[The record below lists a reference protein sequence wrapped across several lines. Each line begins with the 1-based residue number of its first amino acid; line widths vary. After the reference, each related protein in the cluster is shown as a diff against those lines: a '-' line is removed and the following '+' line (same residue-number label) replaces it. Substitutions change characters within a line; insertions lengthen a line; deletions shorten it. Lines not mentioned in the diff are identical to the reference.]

1 MNSQNFSAYAKS
13 VGVIQGFICTIPLG
27 GRLLLKQSAFVYP
40 PLGTDTWNFVF
51 LVMVLSG
58 LAACLP
64 WAVSFRKR
72 RTKALLLWCSCLLL
86 GCSVGTY
93 FWLSQRYIVSVPL
106 PDGGKLSVSVG
117 SVRTPFAIQNFP
129 GKTDAEMLM
138 ARGPYETDV
147 QKLWTEDSIDS
158 VRLRLFLS
166 YLCALML
173 LNFVVGLIAK
183 E

>member
-1 MNSQNFSAYAKS
+1 MNSQKFSAYAKS
-13 VGVIQGFICTIPLG
+13 FRIIQGFICAIPL
-27 GRLLLKQSAFVYP
+27 LWKESAFLFP
-40 PLGTDTWNFVF
+40 PLGTGTGIDVF
-51 LVMVLSG
+51 LAMALSG
-58 LAACLP
+58 LAAILP
-64 WAVSFRKR
+64 WKLSLRKR
-72 RTKALLLWCSCLLL
+72 KTRTLLMCSFFLLVCFVS
-86 GCSVGTY
+86 GY
-93 FWLSQRYIVSVPL
+93 FLLSQRYVVSVPL
-106 PDGGKLSVSVG
+106 PDGGELSVSVG

-138 ARGPYETDV
+138 ARGPYETEV
-147 QKLWTEDSIDS
+147 QKLWTEDSIDW